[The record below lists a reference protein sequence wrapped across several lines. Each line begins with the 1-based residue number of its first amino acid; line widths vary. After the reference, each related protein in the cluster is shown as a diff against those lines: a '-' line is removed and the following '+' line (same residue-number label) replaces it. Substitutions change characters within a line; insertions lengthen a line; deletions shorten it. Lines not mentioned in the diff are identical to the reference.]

1 LQAFVT
7 WFGWLIA
14 FGCLAA
20 VIQFITTGFCVA
32 VYTRQL
38 LKRGNNHAS
47 TTETTGSGTTTSP
60 TTQPSKQSAP
70 TSRFGNK
77 RLAWRRVHKVLLM
90 QWRSI
95 VLSVMVIIECLYF
108 GTVYVA
114 QTQAAKEAAKPQH
127 VPQIEAWTLCLI
139 SNPDDKDKC
148 LHLAAPLGIGENTVV
163 ASLFIASVRRPEMS
177 NGSADTDVP

>member
-1 LQAFVT
+1 
-7 WFGWLIA
+7 
-14 FGCLAA
+14 
-20 VIQFITTGFCVA
+20 
-32 VYTRQL
+32 
-38 LKRGNNHAS
+38 
-47 TTETTGSGTTTSP
+47 
-60 TTQPSKQSAP
+60 
-70 TSRFGNK
+70 
-77 RLAWRRVHKVLLM
+77 
-90 QWRSI
+90 
-95 VLSVMVIIECLYF
+95 MVIIECLYF

-163 ASLFIASVRRPEMS
+163 ASLFIASVSRPEMS